1 MYANVSMFKRE
12 SGRSVTTM
20 NIKVIALV
28 FALLVLTPLATA
40 QCPVKVTKIENSNPL
55 DKILVVEY
63 ENTSHKDI
71 HAVKF
76 SAVFFDAVGD
86 PHSAVYD
93 YTSEKKLKPGKK
105 YTDFWDINLYAGYR
119 TSLQLKKVMFEDGS
133 TWQASQD
140 TMPQTCE
147 WEVRRK

>member
-1 MYANVSMFKRE
+1 
-12 SGRSVTTM
+12 M
-20 NIKVIALV
+20 NTKVIPLV
-28 FALLVLTPLATA
+28 FALLVLTPFATA
-40 QCPVKVTKIENSNPL
+40 QCPVKVIRIENSSPL
-55 DKILVVEY
+55 SNTLVVEY
-63 ENTSHKDI
+63 ENTSNKDI

-93 YTSEKKLKPGKK
+93 YTTEKQKLKPGKK
-105 YTDFWDINLYAGYR
+105 YTAFWDINLYAGYR

-140 TMPQTCE
+140 TQTCE
-147 WEVRRK
+147 WEVRHK